1 MIQNKLGMAAPLSSH
16 LHEDSLHVSDKRQ
29 LRRSR
34 HSHLQSRLFHFLLS
48 FSLQWLPSSMH
59 SQLQVSSLSLCFP
72 LSHSCLQLQ
81 LQAVWLLREI
91 SACSELLLISLT
103 LIVTSSCSLAVHWRA
118 KKRKQVHV
126 ILWKIKEQSA
136 MCVSYIYIC
145 ALVYS
150 NFIGN
155 HRVLCLSFA
164 WTKNGLETQLIH
176 GLISATCRKPW
187 F

>member
-1 MIQNKLGMAAPLSSH
+1 MDVPLSSH

-59 SQLQVSSLSLCFP
+59 SQLQVSFLNFCFA
-72 LSHSCLQLQ
+72 LHFCLQLQ
-81 LQAVWLLREI
+81 SQAVWLLREI
-91 SACSELLLISLT
+91 SACFKLLLISST
-103 LIVTSSCSLAVHWRA
+103 RIVTSSSFVTVHRSA
-118 KKRKQVHV
+118 KKG
-126 ILWKIKEQSA
+126 IKCMSFCERSKSKAQF
-136 MCVSYIYIC
+136 VSVTFIC

-155 HRVLCLSFA
+155 HRVLCLSYA
-164 WTKNGLETQLIH
+164 WTENGLETQLIH
-176 GLISATCRKPW
+176 GLISAAYSKRC

>member
-1 MIQNKLGMAAPLSSH
+1 MDVPLSSH
-16 LHEDSLHVSDKRQ
+16 LHEDSFHVSDKRQ

-59 SQLQVSSLSLCFP
+59 SQLQVSFLNLCFAG
-72 LSHSCLQLQ
+72 LHSWLQLQ

-91 SACSELLLISLT
+91 SACFKLLLISST
-103 LIVTSSCSLAVHWRA
+103 RIVTSSSFVTVHRSA
-118 KKRKQVHV
+118 KKGNKCMSFCERSKSRAQF
-126 ILWKIKEQSA
+126 
-136 MCVSYIYIC
+136 VSVTFIC

-155 HRVLCLSFA
+155 HRVLCFKLRVNQK
-164 WTKNGLETQLIH
+164 WTGNAVDTWSHL
-176 GLISATCRKPW
+176 CRLQ
-187 F
+187 